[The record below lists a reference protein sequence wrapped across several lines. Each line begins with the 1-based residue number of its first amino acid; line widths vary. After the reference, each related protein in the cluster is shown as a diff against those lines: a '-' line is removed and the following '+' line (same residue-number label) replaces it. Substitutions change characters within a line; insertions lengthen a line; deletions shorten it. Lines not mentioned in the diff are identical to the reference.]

1 VYRNRLAGGPDA
13 KKKFR
18 TLVEHFFGRFFD
30 RDSLSPDA
38 DEHANVVQII
48 AMLAVPGAIISLFL
62 LVDHPLIRSEVTR
75 LWLRAG
81 DRYVFVCYAMV
92 VMGFV
97 MTFKWDSLFPDRRDY
112 LILTPLPISLREF
125 FIAKVIA
132 LCGFLLLFIIAINFF
147 SCVIV
152 PYAYLVRDNKW
163 DVLLPGFFAH
173 ATAVLSA
180 SIFTA
185 LFFAALQGVLI
196 NFISPAAFRRISPW
210 IQMVSM
216 TFLVTV
222 LLITPG
228 ISGNIRLLLESHSRV
243 LDYIPLFW
251 FLGVYE
257 VLNPDGTPIPESYIW
272 ARSAV
277 DAMFFV
283 SVMFILTY
291 TIGYWRHSKKI
302 LEGIESHV
310 FAPAWRQRAI
320 AWVLNVFVLRHPFQ
334 RASFHF
340 IGKIFS
346 RSSKH
351 RLFIAMYSGIG
362 LAVTISSL
370 FVVRRDSDFVI
381 AVSRRGLVEAPLI
394 LSFFV
399 ISGLR
404 ATFNIP
410 YELNAN
416 WMFQIVNR
424 YDAAEYLKAARR
436 WVIVR
441 GIIPVY
447 AILAI
452 LEFAFL
458 DPVQAGFQL
467 AFAFAIA
474 AILVELFFLKFNKVP
489 FTCSYLPAK
498 SHLAF
503 LAGAYLYGFTIYTF
517 MMASLERWVAATP
530 QRMLAFFLFI
540 VGILIA
546 ISIYRRHTHDR
557 TLEIVYEDDAD
568 PLIRQLN
575 LS

>member
-1 VYRNRLAGGPDA
+1 MELPELF
-13 KKKFR
+13 KS
-18 TLVEHFFGRFFD
+18 LVEHFFSRFFD
-30 RDSLSPDA
+30 KDSLSA
-38 DEHANVVQII
+38 EGDEHANVVQII
-48 AMLAVPGAIISLFL
+48 AMLALPGAIISLFL
-62 LVDHPLIRSEVTR
+62 IVDHPLIRSEVTR

-112 LILTPLPISLREF
+112 LILTPLPISLRQLF
-125 FIAKVIA
+125 LAKVVA
-132 LCGFLLLFIIAINFF
+132 LCGFLGLFVVAINFF
-147 SCVIV
+147 SCLMI
-152 PYAYLVRDNKW
+152 PYVYLVRDNTW
-163 DVLLPGFFAH
+163 SVILPSFFAH
-173 ATAVLSA
+173 TTAVLGG
-180 SIFTA
+180 SIFMA

-196 NFISPAAFRRISPW
+196 NLLTPAAFRRVSPW

-216 TFLVTV
+216 TILVTV

-228 ISGNIRLLLESHSRV
+228 ISNNIRLLAESNSRV

-251 FLGVYE
+251 FLGIYE
-257 VLNPDGTPIPESYIW
+257 VLNPEGTLIPASYDW
-272 ARSAV
+272 AGRAV
-277 DAMFFV
+277 EATLV
-283 SVMFILTY
+283 VIVIFILTY
-291 TIGYWRHSKKI
+291 LIGYWRHTNRI
-302 LEGIESHV
+302 LEGIESNV
-310 FAPAWRQRAI
+310 FAPAWHQRVIVWA
-320 AWVLNVFVLRHPFQ
+320 LNCCVLRHPFQ

-340 IGKIFS
+340 IGKVFA

-351 RLFIAMYSGIG
+351 RLFVAMYGGIG

-370 FVVRRDSDFVI
+370 FALRRDSSFVI
-381 AVSRRGLVEAPLI
+381 TISRSGLLEAPLI

-399 ISGLR
+399 VSGLR

-424 YDAAEYLKAARR
+424 YDAAQYLKAARR
-436 WVIVR
+436 WVLLR
-441 GIIPVY
+441 AIIPLYLV
-447 AILAI
+447 LAPV
-452 LEFAFL
+452 EFTFL
-458 DPVQAGFQL
+458 DPAEAARNLVFG
-467 AFAFAIA
+467 FAIA
-474 AILVELFFLKFNKVP
+474 VVLLELFFFNFNKVP

-517 MMASLERWVAATP
+517 TMANLERWVAATP
-530 QRMLAFFLFI
+530 SRTFWFFLFTAAAL
-540 VGILIA
+540 GCN
-546 ISIYRRHTHDR
+546 SIYRRYAHDS
-557 TLEIVYEDDAD
+557 TLELVYEDDRD